1 MAFFHQNLMYSFIVA
16 SELCLFADNWDVYQG
31 QSGQGGRQAHADR
44 FLIGQALA
52 PAPAGRVTPS

>member
-1 MAFFHQNLMYSFIVA
+1 MYSFIVA